1 MAAQL
6 PLAYFL
12 LTNRLGEN
20 MFYLQLF
27 IPATLVFL
35 LFGIGHLY
43 VEVDYSGVYFKEA
56 SMEDLATE
64 TGDSV
69 VDEEELT
76 VELDDNGLPLLV
88 DKYNYLKIENVFQ
101 GRLLDTQELF
111 SLEIAIATYQ
121 MNVTADFFIKGIYE
135 IESNMVSEISTLIL
149 DTTSEKLTTL
159 VGRKSITDKIM
170 NGLNDYL
177 VGEGFSPDIHYV
189 YIINYNI
196 I

>member
-1 MAAQL
+1 
-6 PLAYFL
+6 
-12 LTNRLGEN
+12 
-20 MFYLQLF
+20 
-27 IPATLVFL
+27 
-35 LFGIGHLY
+35 
-43 VEVDYSGVYFKEA
+43 
-56 SMEDLATE
+56 
-64 TGDSV
+64 
-69 VDEEELT
+69 
-76 VELDDNGLPLLV
+76 LLV

>member
-1 MAAQL
+1 
-6 PLAYFL
+6 
-12 LTNRLGEN
+12 

-56 SMEDLATE
+56 ATENLATE

>member
-1 MAAQL
+1 MAGRL
-6 PLAYFL
+6 SLAYFL
-12 LTNRLGEN
+12 LPHRLGEN

-43 VEVDYSGVYFKEA
+43 VEVGYSGVYFKEA
-56 SMEDLATE
+56 RAEDLAIK

-170 NGLNDYL
+170 IGLNDYL

>member
-1 MAAQL
+1 
-6 PLAYFL
+6 
-12 LTNRLGEN
+12 

-43 VEVDYSGVYFKEA
+43 VEADYSGVYFKEVTT
-56 SMEDLATE
+56 EDLATE

-76 VELDDNGLPLLV
+76 VELDENGLPLLV

-101 GRLLDTQELF
+101 GRLIDTQELF
-111 SLEIAIATYQ
+111 SLEIAVATYQ

-135 IESNMVSEISTLIL
+135 IETSMVSEISTLIL
-149 DTTSEKLTTL
+149 DTTREKLTTL

>member
-1 MAAQL
+1 
-6 PLAYFL
+6 
-12 LTNRLGEN
+12 

-56 SMEDLATE
+56 STEDLATE

-121 MNVTADFFIKGIYE
+121 TNVTADFFIKGIYE
-135 IESNMVSEISTLIL
+135 IESNMVSEISNLIL
-149 DTTSEKLTTL
+149 DTTSEELTT
-159 VGRKSITDKIM
+159 VEGRKLITNKIM

-177 VGEGFSPDIHYV
+177 IKEGFNPDIHYV
-189 YIINYNI
+189 YIINYNVI
-196 I
+196 